1 MKKLFILATSIGFIP
16 QNLSISWKTDS
27 YLWMCELQKWLREKH
42 NSIVEIVYS
51 KQDYTSPIKFES
63 TVDYFTKE
71 LEYEI
76 TTEPEFRSEKF
87 LKYEDALEI
96 GLFNALKLIK

>member
-42 NSIVEIVYS
+42 RCEINVRYYCTDGSGYAFDLFPKNS
-51 KQDYTSPIKFES
+51 
-63 TVDYFTKE
+63 
-71 LEYEI
+71 LEVIHFYDFKTYE
-76 TTEPEFRSEKF
+76 E
-87 LKYEDALEI
+87 ALEKALI
-96 GLFNALKLIK
+96 ESLKLI